1 MERELNRL
9 ARLLR
14 EIAAD
19 AGYVMVYGPAPEP
32 VAYFRAQYERITRRL
47 RMLDPSFER
56 LPALPEDASP
66 GAVRVLARE
75 AAFRVE
81 RTLRRMRRRSRTDG
95 DCLLTFFHRLFE
107 LG

>member
-14 EIAAD
+14 EIVAD
-19 AGYVMVYGPAPEP
+19 AGYAMVYCPEP
-32 VAYFRAQYERITRRL
+32 ETVAFCRRQYERIARRL
-47 RMLDPSFER
+47 RMLDPSFAR
-56 LPALPEDASP
+56 LPVLPEDASP

-81 RTLRRMRRRSRTDG
+81 RTLRRMRRRSRSEA
-95 DCLLTFFHRLFE
+95 DCLLTFFHRLFDF
-107 LG
+107 G